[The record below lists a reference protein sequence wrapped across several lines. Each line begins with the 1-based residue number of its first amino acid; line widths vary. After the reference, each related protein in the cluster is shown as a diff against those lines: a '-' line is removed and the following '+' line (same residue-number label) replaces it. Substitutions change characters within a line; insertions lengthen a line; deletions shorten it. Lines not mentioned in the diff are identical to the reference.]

1 MYHSV
6 SFSRCLAVLVVATLC
21 TGLAVGHASAQ
32 SATARANKPESVNQ
46 AEAAVEDEA
55 VADDKTKAADDE
67 PAEVQGVTFSDP
79 IVSNYQ
85 VGFQAVAV
93 KKSATQVLITL
104 PVPSDWPE
112 QTVSVIEETIPTD
125 MGSIK
130 DRELNSGV
138 KQLFVTVPRLRPGT
152 EVRMLMTYQVKTS
165 QVNPPPNTA
174 VFLRPKISHREGK
187 PYTGSS
193 PNINFRD
200 SKIKKQVK
208 ELVAE
213 KATPWEEIEAIYDWV
228 RDEIDIR
235 SGESRD
241 TAKVFKER
249 YGCPEDLVGLF
260 VGMCRA
266 NKIPAR
272 MVWVTGKQYAEFMLI
287 DENKKAHWFPAV
299 LVGPREFGQL
309 SEPLPILQK
318 GDSIRVPEK
327 KQRQKFVAEFAT
339 CKGTSKPIIKFV
351 RQLTPIN

>member
-1 MYHSV
+1 MNY
-6 SFSRCLAVLVVATLC
+6 FAPIFRCLAILTIVCGTCVHFTAHVLVAQTLEKANLIQ
-21 TGLAVGHASAQ
+21 TAQ
-32 SATARANKPESVNQ
+32 A
-46 AEAAVEDEA
+46 AEGSDGKAEIDRTED
-55 VADDKTKAADDE
+55 DS
-67 PAEVQGVTFSDP
+67 AEVVGVTFSDP
-79 IVSNYQ
+79 VISNYQ
-85 VGFQAVAV
+85 VGFQALAV

-104 PVPSDWPE
+104 PVPNDWPE
-112 QTVSVIEETIPTD
+112 QTVSVVDETIPTD
-125 MGSIK
+125 MGNIK

-138 KQLFVTVPRLRPGT
+138 KQLVVTVPRLRPGT
-152 EVRMLMTYQVKTS
+152 EVRMLMTYQLKTS
-165 QVNPPPNTA
+165 QINPPPDTT
-174 VFLRPKISHREGK
+174 VFLRPRISHREGK
-187 PYTGSS
+187 PYTQSS
-193 PNINFRD
+193 PEITFRD
-200 SKIKKQVK
+200 SKLKKQVK

-213 KATPWEEIEAIYDWV
+213 KATPWEEVEAIYDWV

-241 TAKVFKER
+241 TSKVFRER
-249 YGCPEDLVGLF
+249 YGCAEDVVGLF
-260 VGMCRA
+260 VAMCRA

-287 DENKKAHWFPAV
+287 DNNKNAHWFPAV

-351 RQLTPIN
+351 RQLQPVN

>member
-1 MYHSV
+1 MNHSV
-6 SFSRCLAVLVVATLC
+6 LFSRCIACFAIAIQCAALTTGQAT
-21 TGLAVGHASAQ
+21 AQ
-32 SATARANKPESVNQ
+32 STTVPVAESKSADQVETAAQDDADKINKPEVT
-46 AEAAVEDEA
+46 EE
-55 VADDKTKAADDE
+55 K
-67 PAEVQGVTFSDP
+67 PAEVQGVSFSDP
-79 IVSNYQ
+79 IVANYQ
-85 VGFQAVAV
+85 IGFQAVAV
-93 KKSATQVLITL
+93 KKSATQVQITL
-104 PVPSDWPE
+104 PVPNDWPE
-112 QTVSVIEETIPTD
+112 QTVSVVEETIPTD

-138 KQLFVTVPRLRPGT
+138 KQLFVTVPKLRPGT

-165 QVNPPPNTA
+165 QINPPPDTT

-187 PYTGSS
+187 PYTGTS
-193 PNINFRD
+193 PDINFRD
-200 SKIKKQVK
+200 SKLKKQVK

-241 TAKVFKER
+241 TAKVFKDR
-249 YGCPEDLVGLF
+249 YGCAEDLVGLF

-339 CKGTSKPIIKFV
+339 CKGTSKPVIKFV
-351 RQLTPIN
+351 RQLAPVN